1 MVVPA
6 VASDQRRPARAFA
19 RPLTSLPRRA
29 RLAFLI
35 GYRSVANFFRHHGVS
50 WSASIAFWLVLSLP
64 PLLIALSSL
73 IGQFLGHETARAV
86 LADQVAS
93 QLPAEGWLIGDLVDE
108 EVSLL
113 SLPGL
118 GSLAFLLFSASR
130 VFGALV
136 TAINVMWRH
145 VEEDGLLR
153 RTLKRG
159 LLLLLTGGLLLG
171 SVALQLGIAGSDAEG
186 PSLGDLLTR
195 FVLPFLLVLGGLF
208 LVYRLVPNGGVSWR
222 TALTGA
228 LLAAIS
234 LRAAQ
239 AGFWL
244 LLTEYLDFD
253 TAYGPLAGVAVLMT
267 WAVVASAIVLLG
279 AELVA
284 TLDRHRIRQLPLPSS
299 QTGQPEAT
307 PGG

>member
-1 MVVPA
+1 MVAPA
-6 VASDQRRPARAFA
+6 VPSDQRWPARAFA
-19 RPLTSLPRRA
+19 RPLSRLPRRL
-29 RLAFLI
+29 RLAFLV
-35 GYRSVANFFRHHGVS
+35 GYRSLANFFRHHGVS
-50 WSASIAFWLVLSLP
+50 WSAAIAFWLVLSLP
-64 PLLIALSSL
+64 PLLIALSSV
-73 IGQFLGHETARAV
+73 IGQLLGQETARAV
-86 LADQVAS
+86 LAEQVAS
-93 QLPAEGWLIGDLVDE
+93 QLPAEGWLIGDIVDE

-113 SLPGL
+113 SLAGL
-118 GSLAFLLFSASR
+118 GSLAFLFFSASR

-145 VEEDGLLR
+145 VEEEGLLR

-159 LLLLLTGGLLLG
+159 LLLLLTGGLMLG
-171 SVALQLGIAGSDAEG
+171 SVAVQLGIAGSNADG

-195 FVLPFLLVLGGLF
+195 YVLPSLLLLGGLF
-208 LVYRLVPNGGVSWR
+208 LVYRLVPNGGISWR
-222 TALTGA
+222 TALVGA
-228 LLAAIS
+228 LFAALA

-253 TAYGPLAGVAVLMT
+253 TAYGPLAGIAVLMT

-299 QTGQPEAT
+299 PTGQPEAT
-307 PGG
+307 PRG